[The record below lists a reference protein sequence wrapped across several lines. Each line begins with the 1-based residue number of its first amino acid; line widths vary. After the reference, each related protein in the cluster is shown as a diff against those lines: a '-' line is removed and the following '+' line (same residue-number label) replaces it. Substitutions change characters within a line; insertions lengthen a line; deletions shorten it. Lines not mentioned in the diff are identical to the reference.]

1 MMSTPSSR
9 LCHNEIQI
17 NLSHKLW
24 KHRASRSLGGNLGDS
39 IIPLQESKSLQKNE
53 DKQEG
58 EESNLVGR
66 DTEDS
71 SICNLLY
78 NLHSRIQCILGDYS
92 VDRHFLRKEHYK

>member
-1 MMSTPSSR
+1 VIPSS
-9 LCHNEIQI
+9 LY
-17 NLSHKLW
+17 
-24 KHRASRSLGGNLGDS
+24 RS
-39 IIPLQESKSLQKNE
+39 PKVSKKMKVN
-53 DKQEG
+53 KEG

-92 VDRHFLRKEHYK
+92 VGMHFLRKEHDK